1 MKGVTTEKLETPK
14 GKILEKALKRAVFS
28 RDNVLAQWRI
38 FFFFCIREDE
48 VMVTV
53 AAFS

>member
-1 MKGVTTEKLETPK
+1 MKGVTTEELETPK
-14 GKILEKALKRAVFS
+14 GKVLEKALKRAVFS
-28 RDNVLAQWRI
+28 RDNVLAQWRN
-38 FFFFCIREDE
+38 FFFCIREDE